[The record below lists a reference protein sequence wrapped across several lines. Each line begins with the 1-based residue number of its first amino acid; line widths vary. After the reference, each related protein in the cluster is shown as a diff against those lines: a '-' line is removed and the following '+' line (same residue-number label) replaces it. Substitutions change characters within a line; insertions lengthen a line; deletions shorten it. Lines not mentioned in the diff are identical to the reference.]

1 MKNRDALSVSEN
13 LKGLIEAELLA
24 MGKLSAHKISVDID
38 GHQATLSGI
47 VKSYREKL
55 LACETALSF
64 AEIKSV
70 IDDMEIQTTRSLS
83 DNEIELQIRNTFN
96 ASADVTSET
105 IKISGHHGKVIL
117 TGYVATYFERN
128 AAEDLA
134 RGVVGVISVENL
146 LIVNLH
152 EKVADEELC
161 NSIKA
166 AIQRKR
172 QLRDQKINVAV
183 CDGVVE
189 LNGEVDELWHKELAA
204 SIVRRFDILHI
215 DNDLIVR

>member
-1 MKNRDALSVSEN
+1 MLDLEFQRLFTCH
-13 LKGLIEAELLA
+13 IPLLP
-24 MGKLSAHKISVDID
+24 SD
-38 GHQATLSGI
+38 GPQGVQQI

-134 RGVVGVISVENL
+134 RGGGVISVENW

-161 NSIKA
+161 KSIKA

-204 SIVRRFDILHI
+204 SIVRRFDISDI
-215 DNDLIVR
+215 DIDLIVR

>member
-1 MKNRDALSVSEN
+1 
-13 LKGLIEAELLA
+13 
-24 MGKLSAHKISVDID
+24 
-38 GHQATLSGI
+38 
-47 VKSYREKL
+47 
-55 LACETALSF
+55 
-64 AEIKSV
+64 
-70 IDDMEIQTTRSLS
+70 
-83 DNEIELQIRNTFN
+83 LQIRNTLN

-105 IKISGHHGKVIL
+105 IKISGHNGKIIL
-117 TGYVATYFERN
+117 TGYVATYFERI

-134 RGVVGVISVENL
+134 RGVVGVVSVENL
-146 LIVNLH
+146 LIVNLD

-166 AIQRKR
+166 AIQRKPP
-172 QLRDQKINVAV
+172 LRCQEINVAV